1 MFDWF
6 ESNPGRLYVVATL
19 LPLASFALLLL
30 AGGVR
35 ALCRPS
41 RQAPGI
47 PSTLYWLFG
56 GDRPLKSGAYF
67 ATGCMAA
74 AAAIA
79 ITGLVLFLQDSE
91 KHLKPEAMA
100 ARWSERMDWVRI
112 GSQNSAAPADWEKR
126 TEADPDRTPP
136 RTALALELGYKI
148 DHLAA
153 LMFAVATLA
162 LRRRDVRHASV
173 KAGVLRD
180 IGGDR
185 FVTIKAQRGLAMAI
199 GAVVAQRTGLLLFD
213 MRLADLSGHQQG
225 LNARG
230 TRAERSSQCG
240 KRQHCHSGCLE
251 SSHHQ

>member
-1 MFDWF
+1 MFLPLASFVLLLMDWIKAA
-6 ESNPGRLYVVATL
+6 PGRLYVVAMF

-148 DHLAA
+148 DHLSA
-153 LMFAVATLA
+153 LMFAMVTVIGTGIFLFS
-162 LRRRDVRHASV
+162 LGYM
-173 KAGVLRD
+173 KAETDETVHDHEVDHQSPPKPL
-180 IGGDR
+180 GGSII
-185 FVTIKAQRGLAMAI
+185 TSI
-199 GAVVAQRTGLLLFD
+199 GAA
-213 MRLADLSGHQQG
+213 
-225 LNARG
+225 G
-230 TRAERSSQCG
+230 TAGSFSSC
-240 KRQHCHSGCLE
+240 RCSASRC
-251 SSHHQ
+251 STS